1 MDFHADLRSHSGSH
15 NSERS
20 LIRTTL
26 HVQHRGRIVAPL
38 GLLFF
43 SLFVGV
49 AVFDVVVVI
58 VTDVV
63 VGVIVTYYD
72 VSVVVVVGVG
82 VRACM
87 RVYIGERERETFLLP
102 FVFVLMPKEYADAQ
116 RMGS

>member
-1 MDFHADLRSHSGSH
+1 MH
-15 NSERS
+15 
-20 LIRTTL
+20 
-26 HVQHRGRIVAPL
+26 L
-38 GLLFF
+38 GLLFAKAVIAHIRFLFF

-49 AVFDVVVVI
+49 VIFDVVVVI
-58 VTDVV
+58 VTDVVVGVIVIDVV

>member
-1 MDFHADLRSHSGSH
+1 MH
-15 NSERS
+15 
-20 LIRTTL
+20 
-26 HVQHRGRIVAPL
+26 L
-38 GLLFF
+38 GLLFAKAVIAHIRFLFF

-49 AVFDVVVVI
+49 VVFDVVVVI

-87 RVYIGERERETFLLP
+87 RVYIGERERDI
-102 FVFVLMPKEYADAQ
+102 FVAFCFGIDAE
-116 RMGS
+116 RVR

>member
-1 MDFHADLRSHSGSH
+1 M
-15 NSERS
+15 
-20 LIRTTL
+20 
-26 HVQHRGRIVAPL
+26 
-38 GLLFF
+38 
-43 SLFVGV
+43 
-49 AVFDVVVVI
+49 VVSVI

-63 VGVIVTYYD
+63 VGVIVTYFD

-116 RMGS
+116 RMGSRIFFEQKARFEKALRPDGPTDRRKDERTDRPSYRDVGPVIFPFHN

>member
-1 MDFHADLRSHSGSH
+1 MH
-15 NSERS
+15 
-20 LIRTTL
+20 
-26 HVQHRGRIVAPL
+26 L
-38 GLLFF
+38 GLLFAKAVIAHIRFLFF
-43 SLFVGV
+43 SLFVSV
-49 AVFDVVVVI
+49 VVFDVVVVI

-87 RVYIGERERETFLLP
+87 RVYIGERETETFLLP